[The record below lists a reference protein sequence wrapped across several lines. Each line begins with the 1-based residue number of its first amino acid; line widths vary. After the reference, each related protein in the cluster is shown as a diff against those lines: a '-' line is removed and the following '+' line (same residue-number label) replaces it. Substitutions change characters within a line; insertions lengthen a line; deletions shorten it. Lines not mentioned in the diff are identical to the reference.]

1 MRKLAVLLLALSLYG
16 CAARPIHPGTAN
28 SFDSSIYDSLLVTHN
43 VIEST
48 KTELSNNSFSPSIA
62 PNVKAALNK
71 LIAIYNDTD
80 TLYCNPPQGAGPT
93 DSCAATSY
101 HALAVAGQ
109 STPALDVQMRAKA
122 TDMNSAVTAL
132 TAAKGGN

>member
-1 MRKLAVLLLALSLYG
+1 MKHFSVLLLAVSLSG

-28 SFDSSIYDSLLVTHN
+28 SFDSSVYDSLLVTHN
-43 VIEST
+43 VIESI
-48 KTELSNNSFSPSIA
+48 KTELSNNSFSPGIA

-80 TLYCNPPQGAGPT
+80 TLYCNPPPGAGPT

-109 STPALDVQMRAKA
+109 STPALWQLKD
-122 TDMNSAVTAL
+122 
-132 TAAKGGN
+132 